1 MILLGKKMKKWTIC
15 LVGPEHPFVFTELGK
30 LLHCA
35 LSALGYD
42 VLITSNQIRQHTRNI
57 VIGAHLMSAE
67 SDAGLPENTIIL
79 NTEQLR
85 SLRTYHDGRQA
96 YADRVIELARKF
108 IIWDYGY
115 ENILYFKELGLNH
128 VHYLQL
134 GWQPE
139 LAVISPQQRDI
150 DVLFYGSINERRS
163 HILTELAQRGLK
175 TQTLFDVWG
184 QERDE
189 WIARSRIVL
198 NMHYYDSEIFEI
210 IRCFY
215 LMSNGIA
222 VVSEENPHAL
232 IHPMYRNGV
241 VAARYEQLV
250 DACVILCNND
260 ALLNQQRQLAI
271 DTIRQYPQTLILQRL
286 LAQC

>member
-1 MILLGKKMKKWTIC
+1 MKEWTIC
-15 LVGPEHPFVFTELGK
+15 LLGPEQPFVFTELGK

-42 VLITSNQIRQHTRNI
+42 VLTTSNQIRQHTRNI

-67 SDAGLPENTIIL
+67 NDAWLPENTIIL
-79 NTEQLR
+79 NTEQVR
-85 SLRTYHDGRQA
+85 SLRTYQDERRAHAERM
-96 YADRVIELARKF
+96 IELASKF
-108 IIWDYGY
+108 TMWDYSY
-115 ENILYFKELGLNH
+115 ENILYFKELGLHN

-139 LAVISPQQRDI
+139 LAVIAPQQRDI
-150 DVLFYGSINERRS
+150 DVLFYGGINERRS
-163 HILTELAQRGLK
+163 HILTELAKSGLK
-175 TQTLFDVWG
+175 TQTLLHVWG
-184 QERDE
+184 DERDK
-189 WIARSRIVL
+189 WIARSKIVL

-222 VVSEENPHAL
+222 VVSEENPHAP
-232 IHPMYRNGV
+232 IHQTYRNGV

-250 DACVILCNND
+250 DACVILCNNE
-260 ALLNQQRQLAI
+260 ALLNQQRQLAM
-271 DTIRQYPQTLILQRL
+271 DTIRQYPQTHILQTL
-286 LAQC
+286 LGQQA